1 LAHNLLTNTWIGTAP
16 EKTETAVGVL
26 IVDDDGE
33 MRRACKALLE
43 RAGYN
48 EIWTADS
55 VTGALAFL
63 NVGKPESTVPHVDV
77 ILMDIVMPDASG
89 IEAARRIK
97 EDERL
102 HDVPILMVTAM
113 SDDRDLEAAF
123 AAGAIDYITKPVK
136 VVELLARLRSALIL
150 KRELDNRKAR
160 QQELLELTEKLRETN
175 YILEKLSTQDALTGL
190 ANRRSFDRVMHVE
203 WARSV
208 REATALSAIMIDID
222 FFKAYNDYYGHLKG
236 DECLRQVAHTLR
248 SKLRR
253 PGDLVARYGGEEFLA
268 LLPHTGRDGAYAVAH
283 AFHDGVD
290 LLHLEHA
297 ASPIADHVTLS
308 LGVATVVPSS
318 HSHEEDL
325 IRFAD
330 HALYDAKHQGRDRIV
345 VYDGAVVGV

>member
-1 LAHNLLTNTWIGTAP
+1 
-16 EKTETAVGVL
+16 
-26 IVDDDGE
+26 
-33 MRRACKALLE
+33 
-43 RAGYN
+43 
-48 EIWTADS
+48 
-55 VTGALAFL
+55 
-63 NVGKPESTVPHVDV
+63 
-77 ILMDIVMPDASG
+77 VMPDASG

-175 YILEKLSTQDALTGL
+175 YIREKLSTQAALTGL

-208 REATALSAIMIDID
+208 REATVLSAIMIDID

-236 DECLRQVAHTLR
+236 DDCLRQ
-248 SKLRR
+248 
-253 PGDLVARYGGEEFLA
+253 
-268 LLPHTGRDGAYAVAH
+268 
-283 AFHDGVD
+283 
-290 LLHLEHA
+290 
-297 ASPIADHVTLS
+297 
-308 LGVATVVPSS
+308 
-318 HSHEEDL
+318 
-325 IRFAD
+325 
-330 HALYDAKHQGRDRIV
+330 
-345 VYDGAVVGV
+345 